1 MIALTL
7 LILLVIA
14 MSLLYIIIDIAWPAI
29 LIVLICVLIDVS
41 AFRWLFK
48 HNKK

>member
-1 MIALTL
+1 MIVLTA

-14 MSLLYIIIDIAWPAI
+14 MSLLYIIIDITWPAI
-29 LIVLICVLIDVS
+29 LIVLVCVLIDVS

>member
-1 MIALTL
+1 MIVLTVL
-7 LILLVIA
+7 VFLVIV
-14 MSLLYIIIDIAWPAI
+14 MSLLYIIIDIAWPVI
-29 LIVLICVLIDVS
+29 LIVLVCVLIDVS